1 MALPLA
7 DYRVRHADRDQ
18 AIAHAYLSGADTM
31 KEIAEAFGVPYMTV
45 SRAIRKVEHAKGLLD
60 C

>member
-1 MALPLA
+1 M
-7 DYRVRHADRDQ
+7 
-18 AIAHAYLSGADTM
+18 AHAYLSGADTM
-31 KEIAEAFGVPYMTV
+31 MEIAEAFGVPYMTV